1 MKHHFKELLTL
12 AGEMVQ
18 VAVKDGPWQ
27 TLGAVSETVDL
38 ETAPERPLRLLFK
51 PETWFSKQYRVER
64 PGGRSVGMLDLG
76 AWKTWGEISFP
87 GGSHSIRR
95 DPRDGAFVLYH
106 DGEPEAQAVRE
117 GLLQKRYVLEWR
129 GGRGVLKAQRR
140 ESNVYV
146 LETGEGHEVARLARA
161 GWTARQVAATFP
173 SNWPLER
180 ALFVATLVILT
191 WITQESGVVVVVK

>member
-18 VAVKDGPWQ
+18 VAVKDGPWP
-27 TLGAVSETVDL
+27 A
-38 ETAPERPLRLLFK
+38 TANLDDPEDVPDGPLRLLLR
-51 PETWFSKQYRVER
+51 PEGWFSKQYRVER
-64 PGGRSVGMLDLG
+64 PGGQALGTLDLG
-76 AWKTWGEISFP
+76 AWKTWAEIPFP

-106 DGEPEAQAVRE
+106 DGAPEAQAVRE
-117 GLLQKRYVLEWR
+117 GLLSKRYVMEWP
-129 GGRGVLKAQRR
+129 GGRGVLRVHRK

-146 LETGEGHEVARLARA
+146 VEHEKAEIARLVRT
-161 GWTARQVAATFP
+161 GWTARQLAATFP
-173 SNWPLER
+173 ADWPLER

-191 WITQESGVVVVVK
+191 WITQESSVVVVVR